1 MSFPDQITLVTDD
14 FSGPK
19 VSEKFFYDL
28 KQYDPTLLVRWN
40 SRKMRFVVE
49 QCTHHHAPTA
59 EHSHLCE
66 RIYVF
71 LVQDDDGCM
80 MSLGGQVLEK
90 IKARDVTKAGYGPN
104 DLRRFLFDASE
115 PERKAREKIDRDQ
128 TDAVKHC
135 SRDGRAQVIRAFNML
150 NNCGT
155 PNR

>member
-1 MSFPDQITLVTDD
+1 VRDQITLVTDD

-19 VSEKFFYDL
+19 VSEKFLFQL
-28 KQYDPTLLVRWN
+28 KSYDPTLLVRWN
-40 SRKMRFVVE
+40 SRKMRFVIE
-49 QCTHHHAPTA
+49 QCTRHHAPGP
-59 EHSHLCE
+59 EHTHICE

-80 MSLGGQVLEK
+80 MSLGDQVIEK
-90 IKARDVTKAGYGPN
+90 IKARDVTRAGYGPN
-104 DLRRFLFDASE
+104 DLRRWISDQDAKE
-115 PERKAREKIDRDQ
+115 TKVREKIELDQ
-128 TDAVKHC
+128 RDAVRHC